1 MSRLVSIEYFLELNS
16 IVETCAEDAWGR
28 SPLWCAVTRGQV
40 AAVRQL
46 LADPEVAVA
55 GLDSYGKDLA
65 TR

>member
-1 MSRLVSIEYFLELNS
+1 MSRSISTEYFLGLNS
-16 IVETCAEDAWGR
+16 CITCVEDAWGR
-28 SPLWCAVTRGQV
+28 SPLWCAVTRGQL

>member
-1 MSRLVSIEYFLELNS
+1 MNG
-16 IVETCAEDAWGR
+16 IVETCVKDAWGR

-65 TR
+65 TIR